1 MYDVKNI
8 IKQYILYVLT
18 QILYFAGSWSTNVYK
33 KLNESGFLMLLYFL
47 SCVEI
52 LKALISLVCQ
62 IILVYLETIAIVI
75 VRRLDLVNSHKIIFE

>member
-1 MYDVKNI
+1 
-8 IKQYILYVLT
+8 
-18 QILYFAGSWSTNVYK
+18 
-33 KLNESGFLMLLYFL
+33 MLLYFL